1 VARLALDMSVSLSV
15 NVNVGF
21 DSTQELD
28 PMHPPAEDHLVV
40 HAIPLS
46 MPRAPSL
53 IESLRHDPF
62 HQPPELWG
70 AVQPHL
76 DAIPKLLYQREEQM
90 GRGRGLVRRRREPSP
105 SVIVQ
110 DKRGSEVGVGLERCP

>member
-1 VARLALDMSVSLSV
+1 VKYDVARLALDKSVS
-15 NVNVGF
+15 F
-21 DSTQELD
+21 DSTHD
-28 PMHPPAEDHLVV
+28 SHSSHSPAEDHLVI

-62 HQPPELWG
+62 HNPPELWG

-76 DAIPKLLYQREEQM
+76 DAIPKLLYQREEQVR
-90 GRGRGLVRRRREPSP
+90 RGRGLVRRRCEPS
-105 SVIVQ
+105 STMIVQ
-110 DKRGSEVGVGLERCP
+110 DKRGSEMRIVLERCP